1 MINADFDLTLLRT
14 FVAVVDAGSLTRASE
29 TIHRSQ
35 AAVSMQVQRLESAV
49 GTPLFIRNGRR
60 LVLTRAGCT
69 LLEYARRLLDLRT
82 EAWQA
87 VVRPDIEGNV
97 ILGVPEDYV
106 SALLQPVLRRFSAL
120 YPSIS
125 VEKIGRASTVLAPL
139 LADSS
144 IDVAFVPDRKSTR
157 LNYSH

>member
-87 VVRPDIEGNV
+87 VE
-97 ILGVPEDYV
+97 
-106 SALLQPVLRRFSAL
+106 
-120 YPSIS
+120 
-125 VEKIGRASTVLAPL
+125 IGRASCRERVCQY
-139 LADSS
+139 
-144 IDVAFVPDRKSTR
+144 V
-157 LNYSH
+157 

>member
-1 MINADFDLTLLRT
+1 
-14 FVAVVDAGSLTRASE
+14 
-29 TIHRSQ
+29 
-35 AAVSMQVQRLESAV
+35 MQVQRLESAV

-97 ILGVPEDYV
+97 ILGVPEDYA
-106 SALLQPVLRRFSAL
+106 SALLQPVLRRFSAM

-125 VEKIGRASTVLAPL
+125 VEIVCAASTVLAPL

-144 IDVAFVPDRKSTR
+144 IDVAFVTQDKQLRESEEHTSELQSLMR
-157 LNYSH
+157 

>member
-1 MINADFDLTLLRT
+1 
-14 FVAVVDAGSLTRASE
+14 
-29 TIHRSQ
+29 
-35 AAVSMQVQRLESAV
+35 MQVQRLESAV

-97 ILGVPEDYV
+97 LLGVPEAYV
-106 SALLQPVLRRFSAL
+106 SALLQHVLRRFSAM

-125 VEKIGRASTVLAPL
+125 VEIVCAASTVLPPL
-139 LADSS
+139 LAASS
-144 IDVAFVPDRKSTR
+144 IVVSFVSPSTQLR
-157 LNYSH
+157 

>member
-1 MINADFDLTLLRT
+1 
-14 FVAVVDAGSLTRASE
+14 
-29 TIHRSQ
+29 
-35 AAVSMQVQRLESAV
+35 MQVQRLESAV

-106 SALLQPVLRRFSAL
+106 SALLQTVFRRFSAM
-120 YPSIS
+120 YPSTS
-125 VEKIGRASTVLAPL
+125 LEVVCGASTVLAPL

-144 IDVAFVPDRKSTR
+144 MYVSFVTQDKKLRGEVVRREPMWG
-157 LNYSH
+157 